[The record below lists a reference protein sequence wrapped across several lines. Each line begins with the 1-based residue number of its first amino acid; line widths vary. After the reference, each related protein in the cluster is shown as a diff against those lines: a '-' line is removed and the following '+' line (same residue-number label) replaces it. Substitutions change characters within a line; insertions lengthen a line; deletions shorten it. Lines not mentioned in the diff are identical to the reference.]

1 MRVVRNI
8 GYVKRRRRAGRVIV
22 FSGVLLLF
30 GSWALSF
37 LMPTLFLAAML
48 GLAFGFIFFNGGLQ
62 QLTRWSRKPRAD
74 EVLDQELRPL
84 NDRFTLVH
92 FPELPGRRPDHVLIM
107 PSGLL
112 VMTTRE
118 IQGRLSVKG
127 RTWRKRGNPLGRMF
141 FLGGP
146 QLGNP
151 TIENE
156 EQVRVL
162 QEFLTN
168 ESLPGQVEGAV
179 VFVADLVEVEIV
191 DPEIPVLHASEI
203 LDHVRQLSG
212 DATLTGRDREQL
224 AAQLSRG
231 EEIEQDDP
239 QPARPRKRVRAV

>member
-8 GYVKRRRRAGRVIV
+8 GYIKRRQRAGRVIV
-22 FSGVLLLF
+22 FSGVWLLI
-30 GSWALSF
+30 GSWVLSF
-37 LMPTLFLAAML
+37 TTTLFLVAML

-127 RTWRKRGNPLGRMF
+127 RTWRKRGNPLGKLF

-156 EQVRVL
+156 EQVRAL
-162 QEFLTN
+162 REFLTN
-168 ESLPGQVEGAV
+168 ENLPGQVEGAV
-179 VFVADLVEVEIV
+179 VFVADLVEVDIV
-191 DPEIPVLHASEI
+191 EPEIPVLHASEV
-203 LDHVRQLSG
+203 LDHVRQTS
-212 DATLTGRDREQL
+212 AEPTLTGRDREQL
-224 AAQLSRG
+224 VAQLSRG
-231 EEIEQDDP
+231 EAIERDDV
-239 QPARPRKRVRAV
+239 QPARPRKRVRAA